1 MTAALLY
8 LVLSELG
15 EMGEYPDVAELT
27 AVLNVHRASIWRA
40 EKALQAAG
48 LLTLTMVGKAHSRR
62 KWNYVVGRPDRITF
76 AQQWAWKSMTEP
88 EAKPDDNTPESVE
101 IVPQESPDARVPPV
115 VEAGTTTPP
124 PPAADTPNT
133 PAPARKKKKMDSVV
147 AEWFLANPEN
157 MDLYLRFDVNAY
169 GKTQAECEANLKPSN
184 TDWQAFRL
192 PAFSTWPAE
201 TQASY
206 LLYPYPKPEEGTWTH
221 NHFMGYFWQGVCRWR
236 VKHNIPITF
245 PRWDRL
251 AGEIK
256 NLLAT
261 MTPHQAYTFIYF
273 TMEHFDL
280 IRFKIGKIGSSLI
293 LDEAAL
299 THKLIRDQ
307 MMIIASLGDHA
318 VAQEYEKMAQ
328 ANQQTRR

>member
-1 MTAALLY
+1 MANTFPNVKWRCLMTQPTANLQPQTSRRAPLNLLALARARDEARRPLTMTAALLY

-124 PPAADTPNT
+124 PPRSETPNT

-157 MDLYLRFDVNAY
+157 MDLYLRFGVHAY
-169 GKTQAECEANLKPSN
+169 GT
-184 TDWQAFRL
+184 T
-192 PAFSTWPAE
+192 T
-201 TQASY
+201 
-206 LLYPYPKPEEGTWTH
+206 
-221 NHFMGYFWQGVCRWR
+221 
-236 VKHNIPITF
+236 
-245 PRWDRL
+245 
-251 AGEIK
+251 
-256 NLLAT
+256 
-261 MTPHQAYTFIYF
+261 
-273 TMEHFDL
+273 
-280 IRFKIGKIGSSLI
+280 
-293 LDEAAL
+293 
-299 THKLIRDQ
+299 
-307 MMIIASLGDHA
+307 
-318 VAQEYEKMAQ
+318 
-328 ANQQTRR
+328 